1 MKVTQIHE
9 IMNTVTGEVLGKENI
24 VNEDLS
30 NIVDVG
36 KEIIDSDK
44 IDNYVSKLVHHIGK
58 VEFTNQ
64 KYSGNAKSVL
74 MDSWEYGSILQR
86 IDAELPTAYENET
99 WNLVDGK
106 SYDPNIFYQPK
117 VTSQFFD
124 NKVTFEIPI
133 SFAEKQVKDSFSNK
147 NQLNGFLSMLTNQVD
162 TSMTIKLDSLI
173 MRTINNYIGNVLD
186 KNNPNTSI
194 NLLKLYNDKTGES
207 LTVKDCLTDSGFLR
221 FANFII
227 NTYVDRI
234 SRISTL
240 FNIGG
245 KERFTNNENKNLIL
259 LTDFVNSSNVF
270 LQADIKHNE
279 LTGVTNFDTVPY
291 WQGSG
296 NNYTFEDISS
306 INVKV
311 NNGTKT
317 GKEVKKSGIIGVL
330 FDRNALGVTNLD
342 KRVTTNYNPK
352 AEFYTN
358 FYKSDSGY
366 FNDFNQNFIVFY
378 VEDSVAEDSEAGE

>member
-9 IMNTVTGEVLGKENI
+9 LMNTVTSEVLGKENI

-44 IDNYVSKLVHHIGK
+44 VDNYVNKLVHHIGK

-106 SYDPNIFYQPK
+106 SYDPNVFYQPK

-194 NLLKLYNDKTGES
+194 NLLKLYNEKSENT

-227 NTYVDRI
+227 NTYIDRI
-234 SRISTL
+234 TRISTL
-240 FNIGG
+240 FNVGG

-279 LTGVTNFDTVPY
+279 LTGVNSFDTVPY

-296 NNYTFEDISS
+296 NGFTFEDISS

-311 NNGTKT
+311 NTGAAT
-317 GKEVKKSGIIGVL
+317 GKVVEKSGIIGVL
-330 FDRNALGVTNLD
+330 FDRYSLGVTNLD

-378 VEDSVAEDSEAGE
+378 VEDEVVGG

>member
-1 MKVTQIHE
+1 MKVTQIHD
-9 IMNTVTGEVLGKENI
+9 IMNTVTSEVLGKESP
-24 VNEDLS
+24 VAEDLS

-36 KEIIDSDK
+36 NEIIDADK
-44 IDNYVSKLVHHIGK
+44 VDNYVNKLVHHIGK
-58 VEFTNQ
+58 VEFSNQ

-99 WNLVDGK
+99 WNLVDGQ
-106 SYDPNIFYQPK
+106 SYDPNVFHQPK
-117 VTSQFFD
+117 VSSQFFD

-133 SFAEKQVKDSFSNK
+133 SFAEKQVKDSFSDK
-147 NQLNGFLSMLTNQVD
+147 TQLNGFLSMLTNQVD

-186 KNNPNTSI
+186 KGNPNTSI
-194 NLLKLYNDKTGES
+194 NLLKLYNDRTGKT

-221 FANFII
+221 FANFVI

-245 KERFTNNENKNLIL
+245 KERFTNVENKDLIL
-259 LTDFVNSSNVF
+259 LTDFVNSSKVF
-270 LQADIKHNE
+270 LQADVKHNE

-296 NNYTFEDISS
+296 DSFKFEDISA

-311 NNGTKT
+311 NNGTST
-317 GKEVKKSGIIGVL
+317 GKAVKKSGVIGVL
-330 FDRNALGVTNLD
+330 FDRYSLGVTNLD
-342 KRVTTNYNPK
+342 KRVTTNFNPK

-378 VEDSVAEDSEAGE
+378 VEDTPTKG

>member
-9 IMNTVTGEVLGKENI
+9 IMNTVTSEVLGKEDI
-24 VNEDLS
+24 VAEDLS
-30 NIVDVG
+30 NIVDIG
-36 KEIIDSDK
+36 KEIIDADK
-44 IDNYVSKLVHHIGK
+44 VDNYVNKLVHHIGK

-64 KYSGNAKSVL
+64 KYSGNAKSIL

-99 WNLVDGK
+99 WNLVDGQ

-133 SFAEKQVKDSFSNK
+133 SFAEKQVKDSFSSK

-194 NLLKLYNDKTGES
+194 NLLKLYNDKTGEK
-207 LTVKDCLTDSGFLR
+207 LTTKNCLSDSGFLR
-221 FANFII
+221 FANFVI

-245 KERFTNNENKNLIL
+245 KERFTNAENKNLIL

-279 LTGVTNFDTVPY
+279 LTGVENFDTVPY

-317 GKEVKKSGIIGVL
+317 GKEVQKSGIIGVL
-330 FDRNALGVTNLD
+330 CDRYSLGVTNLD

-378 VEDSVAEDSEAGE
+378 VEDSVAE